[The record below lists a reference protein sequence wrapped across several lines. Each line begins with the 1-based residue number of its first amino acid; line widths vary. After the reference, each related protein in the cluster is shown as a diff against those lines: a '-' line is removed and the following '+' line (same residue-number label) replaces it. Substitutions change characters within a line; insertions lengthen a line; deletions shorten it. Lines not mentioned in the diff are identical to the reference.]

1 MDINEL
7 AIDSNDLNASGVD
20 PACENSSDKLTKTC
34 DAHDVALFKK
44 NLNHKISLEQPT
56 WNAEDLNESDILSKL
71 KENVENPKD
80 SLGKHGKGVI
90 DETKSAPTQLNDK
103 SEIENFL
110 KGKDHTLTSIKSEVH
125 EQTSS
130 HKMGAKSYVTKEVV
144 LGDLKSVSTQHEDK
158 VGGKEKNSIQSNV
171 TKETVLGDLKSDA
184 KNKVFVDRM
193 NENSHPQ
200 ILTFS
205 EGSSEKSDHPLINSK
220 PATDALVS
228 VSSNTLNPFNM
239 VSQVNTEVKEVYS
252 SHSAFVSQ
260 QIKDQ
265 IIDRILVSTND
276 LNTGK
281 QVKIVFNPTL
291 LEATEVNFKQEG
303 RLLNIDFFS
312 KSSQS
317 LQFLQ
322 NNQLDLQAY
331 LQDNLKQFKNVAVSV
346 TSEEEVSQNPRD
358 GRSKNRQEYQNLDDD
373 EQ

>member
-7 AIDSNDLNASGVD
+7 AIDSKDLNASGVD
-20 PACENSSDKLTKTC
+20 PACENNSDKLTKTC
-34 DAHDVALFKK
+34 DANDVALFEK

-80 SLGKHGKGVI
+80 SLGKHCKGVI
-90 DETKSAPTQLNDK
+90 DETKSAPAQLSDK
-103 SEIENFL
+103 SEIEKFL
-110 KGKDHTLTSIKSEVH
+110 KGKDHTLTSMKSDVH

-130 HKMGAKSYVTKEVV
+130 HKMGTKSY
-144 LGDLKSVSTQHEDK
+144 S
-158 VGGKEKNSIQSNV
+158 
-171 TKETVLGDLKSDA
+171 TKETVLGDLKSDT
-184 KNKVFVDRM
+184 KGKGFVDKM

-205 EGSSEKSDHPLINSK
+205 EGSSEKSDHSLINSK
-220 PATDALVS
+220 PVADALVS
-228 VSSNTLNPFNM
+228 VSSNTLNPYNM
-239 VSQVNTEVKEVYS
+239 VPQVNTEVKEVYS

-303 RLLNIDFFS
+303 HLLNIDFFS

-358 GRSKNRQEYQNLDDD
+358 GRSKNRQEYQSLDDD